1 MVNAGTAHRGRAA
14 TYRYAVAMLGYVWHI
29 WMGIILTGVSI
40 VAVLGVGAGYLKKV
54 TSQQYP
60 GKRHREE

>member
-1 MVNAGTAHRGRAA
+1 MDAA
-14 TYRYAVAMLGYVWHI
+14 DGYAVDMIGYVWHI
-29 WMGIILTGVSI
+29 WMGILLTGVS
-40 VAVLGVGAGYLKKV
+40 VAAVLGVGAGYLKKV